1 MQEKNEINSNFFE
14 RISQIID
21 FYNIKNVK
29 TFACEYLNYKSSE
42 KINRLKFDDNKP
54 SFEII
59 NDISNKFE
67 NINVEWLVTG
77 RGKMIKDYN
86 TNNIIVSEPQK
97 EYNKNK
103 VCKECAILK
112 EQIFNLNK
120 LIRSY
125 EKQIELLE
133 EKLKACLETSPKKK
147 AS

>member
-1 MQEKNEINSNFFE
+1 MNQNSFSKKIGMDNNVTIGNIVKGRKNKPSYDVIEKIILTFDSINSDWLITGKGEMIKGSNINSNT
-14 RISQIID
+14 I
-21 FYNIKNVK
+21 
-29 TFACEYLNYKSSE
+29 
-42 KINRLKFDDNKP
+42 
-54 SFEII
+54 
-59 NDISNKFE
+59 
-67 NINVEWLVTG
+67 
-77 RGKMIKDYN
+77 
-86 TNNIIVSEPQK
+86 SEPQK

-133 EKLKACLETSPKKK
+133 EKLKDCLETSPKKK

>member
-1 MQEKNEINSNFFE
+1 MNTINF
-14 RISQIID
+14 RISQIITYFGMNQNSFSKKIGMD
-21 FYNIKNVK
+21 NNVTIGNIVK
-29 TFACEYLNYKSSE
+29 GRK
-42 KINRLKFDDNKP
+42 NKP
-54 SFEII
+54 SYDVIEKII
-59 NDISNKFE
+59 LTFDSINSDWLITGKGEMIKGS
-67 NINVEWLVTG
+67 NINS
-77 RGKMIKDYN
+77 N
-86 TNNIIVSEPQK
+86 TISEPQK

-133 EKLKACLETSPKKK
+133 EKLKDCLETSPKKK